1 MIAITRVTVVTAHR
15 RNHRQE
21 EHLGDPIGHMTI
33 QLRRT
38 WGVVAA
44 LGAAIV
50 VFAAVGLA
58 VTATLDPYV
67 WPSAL
72 LGLPAGAV
80 AATIAFLL
88 VRRLGQSPAP
98 TT

>member
-1 MIAITRVTVVTAHR
+1 VTA
-15 RNHRQE
+15 
-21 EHLGDPIGHMTI
+21 
-33 QLRRT
+33 
-38 WGVVAA
+38 A
-44 LGAAIV
+44 
-50 VFAAVGLA
+50 
-58 VTATLDPYV
+58 LDPYV